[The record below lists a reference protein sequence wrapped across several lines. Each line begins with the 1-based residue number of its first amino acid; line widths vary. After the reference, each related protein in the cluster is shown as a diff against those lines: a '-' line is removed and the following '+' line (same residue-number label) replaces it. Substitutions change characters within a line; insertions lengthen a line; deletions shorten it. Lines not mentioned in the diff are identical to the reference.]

1 MNQRVYMQTKSLL
14 TWDQIFLIR
23 VKNQE
28 NFKASLNG
36 VYIGNIDFNEHKC
49 QVLCREVE
57 VVEYS

>member
-36 VYIGNIDFNEHKC
+36 VYIGNNDFNEHKC
-49 QVLCREVE
+49 QVLCCEVE

>member
-1 MNQRVYMQTKSLL
+1 MQTKSLL